1 MPDDICTAFFLENS
15 SSFILTII
23 ILFWHSKYAMQDIV
37 CFNGKQVSTV
47 SDTTDW
53 STINIYLQLQQ
64 LQLHKFFCSHSLQK
78 WQSLLLLCFLKLMAE
93 KSFWHWNDF
102 GVKYFLCCELCKN
115 LFFSFGIA
123 VTIFILD
130 ILLFFKIS
138 AYT

>member
-1 MPDDICTAFFLENS
+1 
-15 SSFILTII
+15 
-23 ILFWHSKYAMQDIV
+23 MQNTV

-47 SDTTDW
+47 SDTTDQ

-64 LQLHKFFCSHSLQK
+64 LQLHQFFYSHSLQK

-102 GVKYFLCCELCKN
+102 SVKYFICCELCKN
-115 LFFSFGIA
+115 LFFGFGIA

-130 ILLFFKIS
+130 VLLFFKIS